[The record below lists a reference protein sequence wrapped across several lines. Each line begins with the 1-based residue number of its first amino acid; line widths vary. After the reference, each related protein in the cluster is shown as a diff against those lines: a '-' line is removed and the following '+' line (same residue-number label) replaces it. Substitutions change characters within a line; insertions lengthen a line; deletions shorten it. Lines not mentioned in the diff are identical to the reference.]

1 MSEKRKHQALDWM
14 SFLLDE
20 GLRQWFYTDPKV
32 KAAMPGL
39 RKDVEMKR
47 TSPTAAAD
55 TLLAFLKETDNNK
68 EKIN

>member
-1 MSEKRKHQALDWM
+1 
-14 SFLLDE
+14 
-20 GLRQWFYTDPKV
+20 
-32 KAAMPGL
+32 MPGL